1 MCIRDRTDPTGIKM
15 QPFQTLTATAAKLD
29 QVNVDTDQIIPKQ
42 FLKKIERT
50 GFGIHLFHDWRFLDD
65 AVQKLNPD
73 FILNQSRYQGAQ
85 ILVAGDNFGCGS
97 SREHAPWAL
106 DDYGFR
112 VILAPSF
119 ADIFFN
125 NCFKNGL
132 LPIVLDENIIEDL
145 FLQVE
150 SRSGYSLNVDLEKQL
165 ISKPDGELI
174 HFEVDEFRKNCLIN
188 GLDDIGLTLDSREEI
203 KSFEDSW
210 KISSPWY
217 FSAETKR

>member
-1 MCIRDRTDPTGIKM
+1 M

-65 AVQKLNPD
+65 AGQKTNPD

-106 DDYGFR
+106 LDYGFR
-112 VILAPSF
+112 SIIAQSF
-119 ADIFFN
+119 ADIVYN
-125 NCFKNGL
+125 NCAKNGIL
-132 LPIVLDENIIEDL
+132 LVALPETSVQQLYTEIEENVGCEL
-145 FLQVE
+145 T
-150 SRSGYSLNVDLEKQL
+150 VDLPNQKVQSPKGL
-165 ISKPDGELI
+165 
-174 HFEVDEFRKNCLIN
+174 EFSFAIDPFVKHRLLN
-188 GLDDIGLTLDSREEI
+188 GLDDIGWTLQYQSEI
-203 KSFEDSW
+203 ESFESNYQ
-210 KISSPWY
+210 KQAPWM
-217 FSAETKR
+217 FVH

>member
-1 MCIRDRTDPTGIKM
+1 M

-65 AVQKLNPD
+65 AGQKTNPD

-106 DDYGFR
+106 LDYGFR
-112 VILAPSF
+112 SIIAPSF
-119 ADIFFN
+119 ADIFYS
-125 NCFKNGL
+125 NCAKNGVL
-132 LPIVLDENIIEDL
+132 LVALPEASVQQLFTEIEENVGCEL
-145 FLQVE
+145 T
-150 SRSGYSLNVDLEKQL
+150 VDLPNQKVQSPKGLEF
-165 ISKPDGELI
+165 S
-174 HFEVDEFRKNCLIN
+174 FEIDPFVKHRLLN
-188 GLDDIGLTLDSREEI
+188 GLDDIGWTLQYQSEI
-203 KSFEDSW
+203 ESFESNYQ
-210 KISSPWY
+210 KQAPWM
-217 FSAETKR
+217 FVH

>member
-1 MCIRDRTDPTGIKM
+1 M

-65 AVQKLNPD
+65 AGQKLNPD

-106 DDYGFR
+106 LDYGFR
-112 VILAPSF
+112 SIIAPSF
-119 ADIFFN
+119 ADIFYS
-125 NCFKNGL
+125 NCAKNGIL
-132 LPIVLDENIIEDL
+132 LVSMTEASVQQLFTEIEENIGCEL
-145 FLQVE
+145 T
-150 SRSGYSLNVDLEKQL
+150 VDLPNQKVQS
-165 ISKPDGELI
+165 SKGLEFS
-174 HFEVDEFRKNCLIN
+174 FEIDPFVKNRLLN
-188 GLDDIGLTLDSREEI
+188 GLDDIGWTLQYQSEI
-203 KSFEDSW
+203 ESFEANYQQQA
-210 KISSPWY
+210 PWM
-217 FSAETKR
+217 FIH

>member
-1 MCIRDRTDPTGIKM
+1 M

-65 AVQKLNPD
+65 AGQKTNPD

-106 DDYGFR
+106 LDYGFR
-112 VILAPSF
+112 SIIAPSF
-119 ADIFFN
+119 ADIFYN
-125 NCFKNGL
+125 NCAKNGIL
-132 LPIVLDENIIEDL
+132 LVALPEASVQQLFTEIEENVGCEL
-145 FLQVE
+145 K
-150 SRSGYSLNVDLEKQL
+150 VDLPNQKVQSPKGLEF
-165 ISKPDGELI
+165 S
-174 HFEVDEFRKNCLIN
+174 FEIDPFVKHRLLN
-188 GLDDIGLTLDSREEI
+188 GLDDIGWTLQYQSEI
-203 KSFEDSW
+203 ESFESNYQ
-210 KISSPWY
+210 KQAPWM
-217 FSAETKR
+217 FVH

>member
-1 MCIRDRTDPTGIKM
+1 M

-65 AVQKLNPD
+65 AGQKTNPD

-106 DDYGFR
+106 LDYGFR
-112 VILAPSF
+112 SIIAPSF
-119 ADIFFN
+119 ADIFYT
-125 NCFKNGL
+125 NCAKNGIL
-132 LPIVLDENIIEDL
+132 LVALPEASIQQLFTEIEENVGCEL
-145 FLQVE
+145 K
-150 SRSGYSLNVDLEKQL
+150 VDLPNQKVQSPKGLEF
-165 ISKPDGELI
+165 S
-174 HFEVDEFRKNCLIN
+174 FEIDPFVKHRLLN
-188 GLDDIGLTLDSREEI
+188 GLDDIGWTLQYQSEI
-203 KSFEDSW
+203 ESFESNYQ
-210 KISSPWY
+210 KQAPWM
-217 FSAETKR
+217 FVH

>member
-1 MCIRDRTDPTGIKM
+1 M

-65 AVQKLNPD
+65 AGQKTNPD

-106 DDYGFR
+106 LDYGFR
-112 VILAPSF
+112 SIIAPSF
-119 ADIFFN
+119 ADIFYN
-125 NCFKNGL
+125 NCAKNGIL
-132 LPIVLDENIIEDL
+132 LVAMPEASVQQLFTEIEDNVGCEL
-145 FLQVE
+145 T
-150 SRSGYSLNVDLEKQL
+150 VDLPNQKVQSPKGLEF
-165 ISKPDGELI
+165 S
-174 HFEVDEFRKNCLIN
+174 FEIDPFVKHRLLN
-188 GLDDIGLTLDSREEI
+188 GLDDIGWTLQYQSEI
-203 KSFEDSW
+203 ESFESNYQ
-210 KISSPWY
+210 KQAPWM
-217 FSAETKR
+217 FVH